1 MKRYLKLIF
10 LFLFILILPGCG
22 LSSPEYIIPKSKPST
37 HYYTNEIY
45 KKLKNQEAYNIKIF
59 DLDVYKYYDVDSEE
73 HSIML
78 EFIESLNDKNFEAS
92 IEEDLKPRYKLI
104 IEFEDSKYLINA
116 YNESLIS
123 IYPWDGVY
131 KEDVLS
137 LEGVPD
143 YYNVFKFCEYIDKI
157 SRGFE
162 G

>member
-1 MKRYLKLIF
+1 MKRYLKLIS

-22 LSSPEYIIPKSKPST
+22 LSSPEYIIPKSKPSA
-37 HYYTNEIY
+37 HFYTDEIY
-45 KKLKNQEAYNIKIF
+45 KKLKNNESYNIKIF
-59 DLDVYKYYDVDSEE
+59 DLDVYKYYDVNSEE
-73 HSIML
+73 HSILL
-78 EFIESLNDKNFEAS
+78 EFIESLNNKNFEAS
-92 IEEDLKPRYKLI
+92 IEEETKPRYKLI

-131 KEDVLS
+131 EEDVLS

-143 YYNVFKFCEYIDKI
+143 YYNIFKFCEYIDKI
-157 SRGFE
+157 ARGFE